1 MCLVLLTVK
10 AGFAVTD
17 AATNLKLIE
26 YGMPKEEI
34 ALMSP
39 LLILTGRASPPPH
52 FTLPARPFL
61 SISPPSFPPPPPP
74 LPDPSDPSPHA
85 LPPPPPPGIL
95 VPVLLTR
102 QTSGPRPLS
111 VFLKAF
117 APRLLVGLLYL
128 GLLPLAHR
136 AYPHSTSL
144 PPSFP
149 PVLFRLLFLT
159 TVGLR
164 EVAANSM
171 FISQMAFFARVSD
184 PAIGGTYMT
193 LLNTVR

>member
-1 MCLVLLTVK
+1 MPSCLRSSSSQVGRHTPLTPPFLPFPFFLFPLPPFRLL
-10 AGFAVTD
+10 
-17 AATNLKLIE
+17 L
-26 YGMPKEEI
+26 
-34 ALMSP
+34 P
-39 LLILTGRASPPPH
+39 LLFLT
-52 FTLPARPFL
+52 LL
-61 SISPPSFPPPPPP
+61 
-74 LPDPSDPSPHA
+74 
-85 LPPPPPPGIL
+85 LPPPIPPPGIL